1 MKFLISLFISLLAL
15 PSLAEDAAVQISVD
29 TGKTFQVMQG
39 FGSSALPPDHWHM
52 WSSNQG
58 TISPRLS
65 SEQRE
70 ELFKLVYKEL
80 GFTRMRFD
88 WGQNRQEMDQYI
100 DYVQQALRTG
110 ADTYFLSPRDLGKGM
125 NESNPEEYVK
135 HALGVIQYWKSKGLE
150 IPYYSIV
157 NEPGYTRSGIISK
170 EYLRTVV
177 KLLGQRLREAGL
189 LTQLVIPDDWT
200 AGEAYK
206 RSSYILADPE
216 ARKYVGALAY
226 HLYNENSEDV
236 RKMAALSQA
245 YKIPV
250 WMTEFSDPRYTGPN
264 GGLNWALSIHDLIVN
279 GNVSAVDYMWPFFG
293 EYSERKWP
301 GNTLIVLKSDANG
314 LHYKGYQLNSMYQ
327 AMGQYSRYVRPG
339 YTRIAGDSSD
349 RQIKVS
355 AFKKSSA
362 VVLVI
367 INEAATDRQIDITLR
382 GAPGIHTLEVVQ
394 GGNGQGW
401 KTLAS
406 LRKANNRFLRTLP
419 PKSITTLIG
428 NES

>member
-39 FGSSALPPDHWHM
+39 FGSSALPLDHWHM

-58 TISPRLS
+58 TMSPRLS
-65 SEQRE
+65 PEQRE
-70 ELFKLVYKEL
+70 ELFRLVYKEL

-100 DYVQQALRTG
+100 DYVKQALRTG

-150 IPYYSIV
+150 LPYYSIV
-157 NEPGYTRSGIISK
+157 NEPGAAFTGHISK
-170 EYLRTVV
+170 EYILAAI
-177 KLLGQRLREAGL
+177 KLLGPQLRKAGIK
-189 LTQLVIPDDWT
+189 TQFVITDDISP
-200 AGEAYK
+200 GEAFK

-216 ARKYVGALAY
+216 ARQYVGALAY
-226 HLYNENSEDV
+226 HFYGESADEV
-236 RKMAALSQA
+236 RKMAALSEK
-245 YKIPV
+245 YKLPV
-250 WMTEFSDPRYTGPN
+250 WMTEFSDPRLTGPQ
-264 GGLNWALSIHDLIVN
+264 GGLNWALTVHDLIVN
-279 GNVSAVDYMWPFFG
+279 GNVSAVDYMWAFFG

-301 GNTLIVLKSDANG
+301 GNALIILKSDANG
-314 LHYKGYQLNSMYQ
+314 LRYKGYQFNSMYH
-327 AMGQYSRYVRPG
+327 AMGHYSHFVRPG
-339 YTRIAGDSSD
+339 YSRIAGDSSD

-355 AFKKSSA
+355 AFKKNSA
-362 VVLVI
+362 VVLIV
-367 INEAATDRQIDITLR
+367 INEAAIDRQIDITLR

-394 GGNGQGW
+394 GGNDQGW
-401 KTLAS
+401 KTLAT

-419 PKSITTLIG
+419 PKSITTFIG